1 MEKEKKVIIVTG
13 ASRGIG
19 RATAQMFFENGY
31 AVYGLSRTVPEG
43 DFSFQS
49 ILCDVTDY
57 DALEKT
63 FQNIYEKEGS
73 IDCVINNAGW
83 GIAGAVE
90 FASDL
95 AVSRILEINFC
106 ALEKSCRLSLK
117 YLRESRGRIINVS
130 SVAGIMPI
138 AFQAYYSATKAAV
151 LVYSRALAQ
160 EVKPYGVKV
169 LAVLPGDT
177 RTGFTAARLTET
189 DNGIYSE
196 RVKRSVAK
204 MEHDEQTGTD
214 PQKVAEALYKA
225 YLENNPQTSYVVG
238 FPYKVI
244 AVLNKILP
252 QRLIDYILCR
262 MYAK

>member
-1 MEKEKKVIIVTG
+1 
-13 ASRGIG
+13 
-19 RATAQMFFENGY
+19 
-31 AVYGLSRTVPEG
+31 
-43 DFSFQS
+43 
-49 ILCDVTDY
+49 
-57 DALEKT
+57 
-63 FQNIYEKEGS
+63 
-73 IDCVINNAGW
+73 
-83 GIAGAVE
+83 
-90 FASDL
+90 
-95 AVSRILEINFC
+95 
-106 ALEKSCRLSLK
+106 
-117 YLRESRGRIINVS
+117 
-130 SVAGIMPI
+130 MPI

-214 PQKVAEALYKA
+214 PQQVAEALYKA

-252 QRLIDYILCR
+252 QRLIDYILYR

>member
-1 MEKEKKVIIVTG
+1 MGKEKKVIIVTG

-19 RATAQMFFENGY
+19 RAAAQMFCEKGY

-57 DALEKT
+57 DALERT
-63 FQNIYEKEGS
+63 FKKIYEEEGS

-90 FASDL
+90 FTSDQ
-95 AVSRILEINFC
+95 AVSKIFEINFG
-106 ALEKSCRLSLK
+106 ALEKSCRLSLP
-117 YLRESRGRIINVS
+117 YLRESKGRIINLS

-160 EVKPYGVKV
+160 EVKPYGVQV
-169 LAVLPGDT
+169 VAVLPGDT
-177 RTGFTAARLTET
+177 RTGFTAARFTET
-189 DNGIYSE
+189 DNGIYGE
-196 RVKRSVAK
+196 RVKRSVAR
-204 MEHDEQTGTD
+204 MEHDEETGTS
-214 PQKVAEALYKA
+214 PEKVAETIYKA
-225 YLENNPQTSYVVG
+225 YLETIPKQVMS
-238 FPYKVI
+238 
-244 AVLNKILP
+244 
-252 QRLIDYILCR
+252 
-262 MYAK
+262 

>member
-1 MEKEKKVIIVTG
+1 MGKEKKVIIVTG

-19 RATAQMFFENGY
+19 RAAAQMFCEKGY
-31 AVYGLSRTVPEG
+31 AVYGLSRTVPERN
-43 DFSFQS
+43 FSFRS

-57 DALEKT
+57 DALERT
-63 FQNIYEKEGS
+63 FKKIYEEEGS

-90 FASDL
+90 FTSDQ
-95 AVSRILEINFC
+95 AVSKIFEINFG
-106 ALEKSCRLSLK
+106 ALEKSCRLSLP
-117 YLRESRGRIINVS
+117 YLRESKGRIINLS

-138 AFQAYYSATKAAV
+138 AFQSYYSATKAAV

-160 EVKPYGVKV
+160 EVKPYGVQV
-169 LAVLPGDT
+169 VAVLPGDT

-214 PQKVAEALYKA
+214 PQKVAETIYKA
-225 YLENNPQTSYVVG
+225 CLENNPKTSYVVG
-238 FPYKVI
+238 FSYKAI
-244 AVLNKILP
+244 EVLNRLLP
-252 QRLIDYILCR
+252 QKLIDYILYR